1 MRIPSG
7 TTDQYIYFVAVD
19 PTDLKTRE
27 TGLSSF
33 TVYRSRNGA
42 AAAAYTTPT
51 VNETDTTNMPG
62 VYELLLDED
71 MTIDSGD
78 SSQEVCLHITH
89 ASMAPVTRIFELYRS
104 PVTVGETITVSSGAV
119 SSVTTTATA
128 TAVTTVN
135 GLAAGVITAAAI
147 ATGAID
153 ADALAAD
160 AGTEVGTAVWASATR
175 TLTAIDEDSTTLDLD
190 ATIQAAMDSRL
201 DTIDAAIDALPTNA
215 ELTTALGTADDAV
228 LSAIAAVDGKIDVI
242 DTTVNGIAAVTV
254 KIDDTLEDDGGTY
267 RFTTNA
273 LEQAPSGSG
282 SSPEVIA
289 AEVWATTVRTI
300 TALDEDTTTLDLDA
314 TINAA
319 VDARFDSVDTLLAT
333 VDGKI
338 DVLDTNVDAV
348 LVDTGTDIPAL
359 IATVDTVVN
368 AILVDTGTTLD
379 GKIDTIDTNLDTL
392 SADIGL
398 NGVGLTNIPWNASWD
413 AEVQSEVNDG
423 LIAYDAA
430 TGTDVSGSA
439 LTVDAIAD
447 EVETR
452 TIDANIVQVNSVSV
466 DGAGTEVDPW
476 GPA

>member
-33 TVYRSRNGA
+33 TVYRSRNGG

-160 AGTEVGTAVWASATR
+160 AGTEIGTAVWATAAR
-175 TLTAIDEDSTTLDLD
+175 TLTALDEDSTTIDLD

-201 DTIDAAIDALPTNA
+201 DSIDSALVTI
-215 ELTTALGTADDAV
+215 GTV
-228 LSAIAAVDGKIDVI
+228 VDSILVDTGTDIPASLATI
-242 DTTVNGIAAVTV
+242 GTTVDGIAAVTV
-254 KIDDTLEDDGGTY
+254 KLDDTLEDDLGTY

-282 SSPEVIA
+282 SSPEDIA
-289 AEVWATTVRTI
+289 AEVWSTTVRTI
-300 TALDEDTTTLDLDA
+300 TALDEDTTTIDINTTIDTILDPWFTASYAIDDSIEA
-314 TINAA
+314 K
-319 VDARFDSVDTLLAT
+319 VDIIDS
-333 VDGKI
+333 
-338 DVLDTNVDAV
+338 NVDAI

-359 IATVDTVVN
+359 IATVDTVVD

-379 GKIDTIDTNLDTL
+379 GKIDTIDNNLDAL
-392 SADIGL
+392 SADIGA
-398 NGVGLTNIPWNASWD
+398 NGVGLTAIPWNASWD

-423 LIAYDAA
+423 LVAYDAA
-430 TGTDVSGSA
+430 TGTDIAGIT
-439 LTVDAIAD
+439 LTADAIAD

-452 TIDANIVQVNSVSV
+452 TLDVNVIQVTGLTID
-466 DGAGTEVDPW
+466 GTGTALDPW

>member
-33 TVYRSRNGA
+33 TVYRSRNGGA
-42 AAAAYTTPT
+42 AAAFTTPT
-51 VNETDTTNMPG
+51 VNETDATNMPG

-78 SSQEVCLHITH
+78 SSQEMCLHITH

-104 PVTVGETITVSSGAV
+104 PVTVGETIGVSGGAV
-119 SSVTTTATA
+119 ST
-128 TAVTTVN
+128 VTTVN

-160 AGTEVGTAVWASATR
+160 AGTELGTAVWATTTR
-175 TLTAIDEDSTTLDLD
+175 TL
-190 ATIQAAMDSRL
+190 
-201 DTIDAAIDALPTNA
+201 
-215 ELTTALGTADDAV
+215 
-228 LSAIAAVDGKIDVI
+228 
-242 DTTVNGIAAVTV
+242 
-254 KIDDTLEDDGGTY
+254 
-267 RFTTNA
+267 
-273 LEQAPSGSG
+273 
-282 SSPEVIA
+282 
-289 AEVWATTVRTI
+289 

-314 TINAA
+314 TIVAA
-319 VDARFDSVDTLLAT
+319 LDSRLDSIDSALVTIDTVVDSILVDTGTTLDGKLDIIDTVVDGIAT
-333 VDGKI
+333 VTVKLDDTLEDDAGTFRFTANALEQAPLGSGSTPEDIAAEVWATTTRTLTALDEDTTTIDINTTLDTILDPWFDAVYALEASIEGKVDI
-338 DVLDTNVDAV
+338 IDTNVDAI

-359 IATVDTVVN
+359 IATVDTVVD

-392 SADIGL
+392 SADIGA
-398 NGVGLTNIPWNASWD
+398 NGVGLTAIPWNASWD

-423 LIAYDAA
+423 LVAYDAA
-430 TGTDVSGSA
+430 TGTDIAGIT
-439 LTVDAIAD
+439 LTADAIAD

-452 TIDANIVQVNSVSV
+452 TLDVNITQVAGVAID
-466 DGAGTEVDPW
+466 GTGTEADPW